1 MALASVQIQGL
12 TAMTTDH
19 DHSGEIT
26 YVLQQLADLYTPEQA
41 QQWLTTPHAMLGG
54 RSGTELINEGK
65 VDEVLRVI
73 NQLRDGSHL

>member
-1 MALASVQIQGL
+1 
-12 TAMTTDH
+12 MTTDH

>member
-1 MALASVQIQGL
+1 MALAPVQIQGL